1 MIENH
6 FDYNITREKITKAFD
21 VKPGHPAYAPICAFL
36 DYNDK
41 EIREQYAMKRNLEM
55 GYWNF
60 ISKYV
65 YNKLLKFEYD
75 TTDFANDAA
84 LWTALEKDLSVAAN
98 ALYVKAVAGSP
109 VPQIT
114 ATNPNGSGTYAKV
127 VKYYTVPNGGKG
139 IKYQIIHLA

>member
-36 DYNDK
+36 DYYDK
-41 EIREQYAMKRNLEM
+41 EIREQFAMKRNLEM

-75 TTDFANDAA
+75 TADFAKFKAMNEKE
-84 LWTALEKDLSVAAN
+84 LEDFRDMRLKEFMVERRLN
-98 ALYVKAVAGSP
+98 K
-109 VPQIT
+109 
-114 ATNPNGSGTYAKV
+114 
-127 VKYYTVPNGGKG
+127 
-139 IKYQIIHLA
+139 IKEDF

>member
-6 FDYNITREKITKAFD
+6 FDYNITREKICKVFD

-41 EIREQYAMKRNLEM
+41 EIREQYAMKRNLAL

-60 ISKYV
+60 ITKYV

-75 TTDFANDAA
+75 TTDFAKF
-84 LWTALEKDLSVAAN
+84 KDMSEEELVSLRDMRLKEFLAERR
-98 ALYVKAVAGSP
+98 LDK
-109 VPQIT
+109 
-114 ATNPNGSGTYAKV
+114 
-127 VKYYTVPNGGKG
+127 
-139 IKYQIIHLA
+139 IKEDF

>member
-6 FDYNITREKITKAFD
+6 FDYNITREKICKAFD

-36 DYNDK
+36 DYYDK
-41 EIREQYAMKRNLEM
+41 DIREQYAMKHNLEM

-75 TTDFANDAA
+75 TTDFAKFKAMSEKE
-84 LWTALEKDLSVAAN
+84 LEAFRDMRLKEFMADRRLD
-98 ALYVKAVAGSP
+98 K
-109 VPQIT
+109 
-114 ATNPNGSGTYAKV
+114 
-127 VKYYTVPNGGKG
+127 
-139 IKYQIIHLA
+139 IKEDF

>member
-6 FDYNITREKITKAFD
+6 FDYNITREKICKAFD

-36 DYNDK
+36 DYYDK

-75 TTDFANDAA
+75 TADFAIFKAMSEQE
-84 LWTALEKDLSVAAN
+84 LEAFRDMRLKEFMAERRLD
-98 ALYVKAVAGSP
+98 K
-109 VPQIT
+109 
-114 ATNPNGSGTYAKV
+114 
-127 VKYYTVPNGGKG
+127 
-139 IKYQIIHLA
+139 IKEDF

>member
-21 VKPGHPAYAPICAFL
+21 VKPGHPAYSQICAFL

-75 TTDFANDAA
+75 TADFAKFKAMSEEE
-84 LWTALEKDLSVAAN
+84 LEAFRDMRLKEF
-98 ALYVKAVAGSP
+98 
-109 VPQIT
+109 
-114 ATNPNGSGTYAKV
+114 
-127 VKYYTVPNGGKG
+127 
-139 IKYQIIHLA
+139 LAERRLDKMKEDF

>member
-36 DYNDK
+36 DYYDT
-41 EIREQYAMKRNLEM
+41 EIREQYALKRNLEM

-75 TTDFANDAA
+75 TADFAKFKAMSDEELAA
-84 LWTALEKDLSVAAN
+84 FRDMRLKEFMTERRLDKM
-98 ALYVKAVAGSP
+98 
-109 VPQIT
+109 
-114 ATNPNGSGTYAKV
+114 
-127 VKYYTVPNGGKG
+127 KG
-139 IKYQIIHLA
+139 DF

>member
-21 VKPGHPAYAPICAFL
+21 VKPGHPAYAPIWAFL

-41 EIREQYAMKRNLEM
+41 EIREQYAMKRNLKM

-75 TTDFANDAA
+75 TADFAKFKAMSEQE
-84 LWTALEKDLSVAAN
+84 LEAFRDMRLKEFMAERRLD
-98 ALYVKAVAGSP
+98 KM
-109 VPQIT
+109 
-114 ATNPNGSGTYAKV
+114 KEDF
-127 VKYYTVPNGGKG
+127 
-139 IKYQIIHLA
+139 

>member
-6 FDYNITREKITKAFD
+6 FDYNITREKICKAFD

-36 DYNDK
+36 DYYDK
-41 EIREQYAMKRNLEM
+41 EIREQYALKRNLEM

-75 TTDFANDAA
+75 TADFAIFKAMSEQE
-84 LWTALEKDLSVAAN
+84 LEAFRDMRLKEFMAERRLD
-98 ALYVKAVAGSP
+98 K
-109 VPQIT
+109 
-114 ATNPNGSGTYAKV
+114 
-127 VKYYTVPNGGKG
+127 
-139 IKYQIIHLA
+139 IKEDF

>member
-36 DYNDK
+36 DYYDK
-41 EIREQYAMKRNLEM
+41 EIREQYAMKRNLVM

-75 TTDFANDAA
+75 TADFAKFKAMSEKE
-84 LWTALEKDLSVAAN
+84 LEAFRDMRLKEFMAERRLD
-98 ALYVKAVAGSP
+98 KM
-109 VPQIT
+109 
-114 ATNPNGSGTYAKV
+114 KEDF
-127 VKYYTVPNGGKG
+127 
-139 IKYQIIHLA
+139 

>member
-36 DYNDK
+36 DYYDK
-41 EIREQYAMKRNLEM
+41 EIREQYAMKRNLVM

-75 TTDFANDAA
+75 TTDFAKFKAMSEQE
-84 LWTALEKDLSVAAN
+84 LEAFRDMRLKEFMAERRLD
-98 ALYVKAVAGSP
+98 KM
-109 VPQIT
+109 
-114 ATNPNGSGTYAKV
+114 KEDF
-127 VKYYTVPNGGKG
+127 
-139 IKYQIIHLA
+139 

>member
-21 VKPGHPAYAPICAFL
+21 VKPGHPAYAQICAFL
-36 DYNDK
+36 DYYDK
-41 EIREQYAMKRNLEM
+41 EIREQYAMKRNLVM

-75 TTDFANDAA
+75 TADFAKFKAMSEKE
-84 LWTALEKDLSVAAN
+84 LEAFRDMRLKEFMAERRLD
-98 ALYVKAVAGSP
+98 KM
-109 VPQIT
+109 
-114 ATNPNGSGTYAKV
+114 KEDF
-127 VKYYTVPNGGKG
+127 
-139 IKYQIIHLA
+139 

>member
-36 DYNDK
+36 DYHDK
-41 EIREQYAMKRNLEM
+41 EIREQYAMERNLVL

-60 ISKYV
+60 ITKYV

-75 TTDFANDAA
+75 TTDFAKFKAMSEEE
-84 LWTALEKDLSVAAN
+84 LEAFRDMRLNEFFAERRLDK
-98 ALYVKAVAGSP
+98 
-109 VPQIT
+109 
-114 ATNPNGSGTYAKV
+114 
-127 VKYYTVPNGGKG
+127 
-139 IKYQIIHLA
+139 IKEDF

>member
-21 VKPGHPAYAPICAFL
+21 VKPEHPAYAPICAFF
-36 DYNDK
+36 DYHDK
-41 EIREQYAMKRNLEM
+41 EIIEQYAMKRNLEL

-75 TTDFANDAA
+75 TADFAKFKAMSEEE
-84 LWTALEKDLSVAAN
+84 LEAFRDMRLKEFMVERRLN
-98 ALYVKAVAGSP
+98 K
-109 VPQIT
+109 
-114 ATNPNGSGTYAKV
+114 
-127 VKYYTVPNGGKG
+127 
-139 IKYQIIHLA
+139 IKEDF